1 MSQSLIN
8 LWINTETNS
17 LLPNWNSF
25 GSAPI
30 PPIKQGDSVSF
41 EIHWVRSDLSG
52 QFMEEVELVPASVI
66 KLAVGLPNAVP
77 IDGYF
82 TYSFDG
88 DTVDIPFD
96 ATDTQASGLINSI
109 PSITSAGGVTVS
121 IVNQNTY
128 RIVFNEFGAR
138 SISLCDATGLRP
150 STNVVVTRI
159 HAGTST
165 SKEIQHLRPKVLP
178 VAYSDSFTNTS
189 DPIISIEEIDS
200 ITNRI
205 SISPS
210 PKFGSFAISNGT
222 NTTEALPVD
231 VTATTMLE
239 ALISAGI
246 SNQTRAYSVSK
257 SGNYSWDIYRTLG
270 TSETLTVTDSGI
282 IGFSSKVGVVN
293 FNTVE
298 LEDLLAGNSSVQ
310 AVLEVEHS
318 YGGIK
323 QTIYQ
328 GNVLIVNDLIEDATF
343 NPIPFPDI
351 SGGITDA
358 PIDTKQYVRKDGAW
372 SELSIDG
379 GTY

>member
-25 GSAPI
+25 GSSPI

-66 KLAVGLPNAVP
+66 KVAVGLPNAVP
-77 IDGYF
+77 VDGYF

-96 ATDTQASGLINSI
+96 STETEASGLINSL

-121 IVNQNTY
+121 IVNKGTY

-150 STNVVVTRI
+150 STNVVVTRMR
-159 HAGTST
+159 AGTST
-165 SKEIQHLRPKVLP
+165 LKEIQHLRPKVLP
-178 VAYSDSFTNTS
+178 VAYSDSFTNS
-189 DPIISIEEIDS
+189 PDPLITIEQIDS
-200 ITNRI
+200 ITSRI

-222 NTTEALPVD
+222 DTTVALSID
-231 VTATTMLE
+231 ASAATMLE
-239 ALISAGI
+239 ALTSAEI
-246 SNQTRAYSVSK
+246 SNETRAYSVSK
-257 SGNYSWDIYRTLG
+257 SGNYSWDIYRTFG
-270 TSETLTVTDSGI
+270 TPETLTVTDSGI
-282 IGFSSKVGVVN
+282 IGFSSKFGVVN

-298 LEDLLAGNSSVQ
+298 LEDLLAGEPRVQ
-310 AVLEVEHS
+310 AVLEVEYS
-318 YGGIK
+318 YSGAK

-328 GNVLIVNDLIEDATF
+328 GNVIIVNDLIEDATF

-358 PIDTKQYVRKDGAW
+358 PIDSQQYVRKDGVWAV
-372 SELSIDG
+372 LDIDG